1 MNRRDAFRLMTWMTA
16 SPLLAD
22 IMDTVDGPVN
32 IHEFEAI
39 AKKKL
44 DPRAYDFIAGGVEDE
59 KTLRA
64 NREAYDHVFLVP
76 RVMVDVS
83 KVDTSL
89 ELFGQKLDSPILIAP
104 TGGKNLVL
112 KDADETVAEA
122 AAKTNTIMIAATGP
136 EKLIAEGS
144 NITWWTNTIG
154 HPSKSSAQTYARR
167 VVDRG
172 AKAITVTVDNP
183 YQSNRDR
190 NNRNRLDYG
199 DMSAG
204 LPKPGEKR
212 EPRMPAKP
220 AMWKVHTPSMTWQEI
235 EWLKTAVKI
244 PIIVKCIMAPED
256 AELAVQH
263 GADGIVVSNHGGR
276 QLDGV
281 LPTLE
286 ALPDVVQAVNGKI
299 PILMDGGIR
308 RGSDIVKALALGAK
322 AVLIGRPPLWGLG
335 AYGQPGVE
343 RVLEMLKAECKLS
356 VALAGCPSL
365 SAIHPRLVRRQ
376 YRYA

>member
-22 IMDTVDGPVN
+22 IMETVDGPVN
-32 IHEFEAI
+32 IHEFEAV

-64 NREAYDHVFLVP
+64 NREAYDRVFLVP

-83 KVDTSL
+83 NVDTSL

-104 TGGKNLVL
+104 TGGKNLVM
-112 KDADETVAEA
+112 KDADEVVAEA
-122 AAKTNTIMIAATGP
+122 AAKTNTLMIAATGP
-136 EKLIAEGS
+136 GKLIAEGS
-144 NITWWTNTIG
+144 KTIWWTNTIG
-154 HPSKSSAQTYARR
+154 QPSKNVAQTHPRR

-199 DMSAG
+199 DMGAG

-220 AMWKVHTPSMTWQEI
+220 AMWKVHTPAMTWQEI
-235 EWLKTAVKI
+235 EWLKT
-244 PIIVKCIMAPED
+244 
-256 AELAVQH
+256 
-263 GADGIVVSNHGGR
+263 
-276 QLDGV
+276 
-281 LPTLE
+281 
-286 ALPDVVQAVNGKI
+286 
-299 PILMDGGIR
+299 
-308 RGSDIVKALALGAK
+308 
-322 AVLIGRPPLWGLG
+322 
-335 AYGQPGVE
+335 
-343 RVLEMLKAECKLS
+343 
-356 VALAGCPSL
+356 
-365 SAIHPRLVRRQ
+365 
-376 YRYA
+376 